1 VNPRPHFRHHRLR
14 PIAAVAFAV
23 IVTALVAA
31 GCASHHDTPQQQFT
45 GALMRGNAAQA
56 SSIWNNMGPEDR
68 ASFRRGESLNP
79 EVDPRTTAA
88 QVLEHSSGGFI
99 AFSFSRR
106 SSLRQDRML
115 HQTEEGVQDGSDDP
129 PATVDIPAN

>member
-1 VNPRPHFRHHRLR
+1 VAYRVNPRPHFRHHRLR

-31 GCASHHDTPQQQFT
+31 GCASYHDTPQQQFT

-88 QVLEHSSGGFI
+88 QVLEH
-99 AFSFSRR
+99 
-106 SSLRQDRML
+106 
-115 HQTEEGVQDGSDDP
+115 QTKEGVQDGSDDP